1 MPQSGLPPKSHR
13 SPTHRRYR
21 PIANRAILPK
31 EEANP
36 TSEGP
41 SKMHD
46 FLLALCCVSMVLAP
60 YYVSFSDTK
69 LDAVEE
75 ECIRKNVR
83 CPKATGD
90 GCRWIRWPIW
100 WTWS

>member
-1 MPQSGLPPKSHR
+1 MALAGTLELPPKSHR
-13 SPTHRRYR
+13 AAPDRRYR
-21 PIANRAILPK
+21 PIVKRAILPK
-31 EEANP
+31 EEQNP
-36 TSEGP
+36 TSEGL

-46 FLLALCCVSMVLAP
+46 FLLALCCVTMVLAP

-69 LDAVEE
+69 VDVVEE

-90 GCRWIRWPIW
+90 GRRWIR
-100 WTWS
+100 